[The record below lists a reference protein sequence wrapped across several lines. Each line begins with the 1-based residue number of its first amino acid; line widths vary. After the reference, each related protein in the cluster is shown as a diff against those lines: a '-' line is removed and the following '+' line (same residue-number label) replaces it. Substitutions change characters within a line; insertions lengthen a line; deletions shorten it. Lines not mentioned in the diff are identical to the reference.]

1 MKLLKEELYSI
12 SLDTVLQS
20 LVVLGRN
27 DSLYS
32 FVREHNSLGIIT
44 SCIKC
49 YIYRSFCMWK
59 IRYTGVLPKY
69 FSNNWT
75 SRWSCLRFDTIVTP
89 SLFLLKK
96 WLESHSNTSFAIR
109 APSNWMFSIFWLR
122 YSNILSDVKSAY
134 TKVVLT
140 KQSYIFRKQFL
151 SNINLTLPISPIFWW
166 NFVLSE
172 CTFHD
177 RLQLKITPMCLCD
190 SSSLRW
196 TSSTIIEEWKDFL
209 ILLEMVI
216 HLVLDCLKEISHFR
230 PFINFSKVDAK

>member
-1 MKLLKEELYSI
+1 
-12 SLDTVLQS
+12 
-20 LVVLGRN
+20 
-27 DSLYS
+27 
-32 FVREHNSLGIIT
+32 
-44 SCIKC
+44 
-49 YIYRSFCMWK
+49 MWT

-122 YSNILSDVKSAY
+122 YSNILSDVTSVY

-172 CTFHD
+172 CMFHD

-196 TSSTIIEEWKDFL
+196 TSSNIIEEWKDFL